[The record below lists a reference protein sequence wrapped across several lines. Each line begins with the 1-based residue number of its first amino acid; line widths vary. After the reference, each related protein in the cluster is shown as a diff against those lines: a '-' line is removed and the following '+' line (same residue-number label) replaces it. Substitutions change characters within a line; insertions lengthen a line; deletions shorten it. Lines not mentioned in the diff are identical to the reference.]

1 MKERLISDDEIRRFH
16 PIFRGKN
23 GEKYIKWG
31 MKLSGLKNACEIYD
45 RSKHLTGV
53 AFCTDL
59 LDKLGLKRTVV
70 NAEMLEPF
78 RDKPFIVVANHPNGH
93 VDGIALIETVASR
106 VDNFKVMVNFILGLV
121 DTMDENFIKVNPYKH
136 TDKMKHIS
144 LSGIKECIDHLRG
157 GNPMGFFPAGSV
169 SRLKF
174 RNGRLM
180 IHDRTWQP
188 SVIKLIEKARVPVI
202 PLYIDCRNR
211 YLFYAT
217 RFICW
222 QLQSLVLCHELY
234 NKRGKEMTL
243 TFGEPIMPET
253 IRSFGSTD
261 ELGVFLRD
269 KTYALAKKR

>member
-70 NAEMLEPF
+70 NAEVLEPF

-106 VDNFKVMVNFILGLV
+106 VDNFKVMVNFILGLI
-121 DTMDENFIKVNPYKH
+121 DTMAENFITVDPTKGKEKSS
-136 TDKMKHIS
+136 TTTAGMR
-144 LSGIKECIDHLRG
+144 ECIAHLRS
-157 GNPMGFFPAGSV
+157 GNPMGFFPSGAV
-169 SRLKF
+169 SNLYFRKRKFIIEDRPWQEAILKII
-174 RNGRLM
+174 R
-180 IHDRTWQP
+180 
-188 SVIKLIEKARVPVI
+188 KAHVPVI
-202 PLYIDCRNR
+202 PIHISGYNSLSF
-211 YLFYAT
+211 YLSRALG
-217 RFICW
+217 W
-222 QLQSLVLCHELY
+222 QVRTMRLCHELH
-234 NKRGKEMTL
+234 NKWGKEMVL
-243 TFGEPIMPET
+243 
-253 IRSFGSTD
+253 SFGDPITPQQVKVFGKD
-261 ELGVFLRD
+261 TGRLEDFLRRT
-269 KTYALAKKR
+269 TYALGEM

>member
-1 MKERLISDDEIRRFH
+1 
-16 PIFRGKN
+16 
-23 GEKYIKWG
+23 
-31 MKLSGLKNACEIYD
+31 
-45 RSKHLTGV
+45 
-53 AFCTDL
+53 
-59 LDKLGLKRTVV
+59 
-70 NAEMLEPF
+70 
-78 RDKPFIVVANHPNGH
+78 
-93 VDGIALIETVASR
+93 
-106 VDNFKVMVNFILGLV
+106 
-121 DTMDENFIKVNPYKH
+121 
-136 TDKMKHIS
+136 
-144 LSGIKECIDHLRG
+144 
-157 GNPMGFFPAGSV
+157 MGFFPAGSV

-188 SVIKLIEKARVPVI
+188 SVIKLIEKARAPVI

-269 KTYALAKKR
+269 KTYVLAKKR